1 MRRVIVKKTDKKES
15 PCLICARPSPQSICV
30 ACQQRIQG
38 EMIDKKQEQEK
49 KGHSDKDRR

>member
-1 MRRVIVKKTDKKES
+1 MIVKKTDRKEA
-15 PCLICARPSPQSICV
+15 PCLVCGRPAPQSICV
-30 ACQQRIQG
+30 ACQQKIQG